1 MICLFGGTFD
11 PIHNGHLHAA
21 CAVCDALALEE
32 IYLVLSA
39 RPSHRSRQGASIDQR
54 WDMLRLACQTDG
66 RLIPDDREVH
76 RQAPSYTVDTLTE
89 IRSENPEEQIV
100 WVIGSDAFALLQSW
114 YRWEQIPSLAN
125 LLILRRPDS
134 ELPPAGSLGRFLA
147 AHKVSTLAHRRAGG
161 VLILDHPMPRIS
173 AQEIRRTLTHDG
185 RADHLLPGAVATY
198 ISQHG
203 LYGVVSDPRSTE

>member
-1 MICLFGGTFD
+1 LFGGTFD

-21 CAVCDALALEE
+21 CAVCDALVLEE
-32 IYLVLSA
+32 IHLVLSA

-66 RLIPDDREVH
+66 RLVPDDREVH
-76 RQAPSYTVDTLTE
+76 RAAPSYTVDTLTE
-89 IRSENPEEQIV
+89 IRMENPEEQIV

-114 YRWEQIPSLAN
+114 YRWEQIPRLAN
-125 LLILRRPDS
+125 LVVLRRPDS
-134 ELPPAGSLGRFLA
+134 ELPPGGSMGRFLA
-147 AHKVSTLAHRRAGG
+147 AHEVNTLAHRRAGG
-161 VLILDHPMPRIS
+161 VLILDQPMPRIS
-173 AQEIRRTLTHDG
+173 AQEIRRTLAQGG